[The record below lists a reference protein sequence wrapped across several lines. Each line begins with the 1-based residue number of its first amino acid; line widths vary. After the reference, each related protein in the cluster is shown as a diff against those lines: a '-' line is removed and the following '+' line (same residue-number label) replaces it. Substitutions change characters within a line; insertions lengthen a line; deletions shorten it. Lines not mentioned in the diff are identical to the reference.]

1 MRIPSMKVPTGLF
14 MRRLRIGAWSTA
26 LSVLA
31 VTLLTGAVAAQSA
44 AAAGASERLITQNVD
59 ERNQVSLGGT
69 LRPEMTAANDRGA
82 VSDSLVLEHIYLQL
96 SRSATKSAAADA
108 LVDELHDPRSAVF
121 HKWLTA
127 DEVATR
133 FGPDAEDAAAVSSWL
148 GSHGFTLHTV
158 YAANGVIDFSGTAGA
173 IREAFHTEIHKLVV
187 KGQAHIANASVPSVP
202 AALAPAIAG
211 FVGLHDFMPH
221 TALKQRSNYTVNSSY
236 QLLVPGDLETIY
248 NMNPVY
254 ARGASGQGQSIVVLE
269 DTDLYS
275 TQDWRT
281 FRQTFGLDHK
291 FGPASLTQI
300 HPQPS
305 NNPNNGGACA
315 DPGVNGDDDEAA
327 VDVEW
332 ASAAAPSANIVL
344 ASCADTDA
352 NFGGFIALQNLLT
365 ARGRPPA
372 IISLSYG
379 NSESELGTAGNQYI
393 YQLYQLAAFQG
404 VSLFVSAGDSGA
416 DTTDQNQEFAVAG
429 INVSG
434 FASTPYNVAVGG
446 TDFGDAFLGENSS
459 YWNATN
465 KPDYASALSY
475 IPEIPW
481 NDSCAS
487 QLITA
492 ALGFEVPYGPSG
504 TCNNTGTDFLEV
516 VGGSGGPSGCAYGN
530 SPITGVVLPPCQ
542 GYRKPL
548 FQYGMVGNPRDGVRD
563 VPDVSLFAGNGIW
576 GHYYVICYS
585 DPTPGA
591 YGAPCTGAPDTW
603 SGGGGTSFA
612 APIMAGIQALVN
624 QAAGSYQGNPDYVYY
639 ALADEEYGF
648 RGNGSCNSTLGNQV
662 DANCVFYDVTLGDND
677 MNCQTAYYSDGTLA
691 GTFNCFLDGSLN
703 GVLSTSNNAYKPA
716 YVTTTGYD
724 FPSGIGTVNA
734 YNLVRHWPGSRLG
747 GNQWGGY

>member
-1 MRIPSMKVPTGLF
+1 MKVPTAVF
-14 MRRLRIGAWSTA
+14 TRRLRIGAWSTV

-31 VTLLTGAVAAQSA
+31 ATLLTGAVAAQSA
-44 AAAGASERLITQNVD
+44 TAAAAAGRLITQNVD
-59 ERNQVSLGGT
+59 ERNQISLGGT

-82 VSDSLVLEHIYLQL
+82 VSDSLMLEHIYLQL
-96 SRSATKSAAADA
+96 SRSAAKAAAADA
-108 LVDELHDPRSAVF
+108 MVDELHDPRSALF

-127 DEVATR
+127 DQVATR

-148 GSHGFTLHTV
+148 SSHGFTVHQV

-173 IREAFHTEIHKLVV
+173 IREAFHTEIHKLLVN
-187 KGQAHIANASVPSVP
+187 GHEHIANAGVPSVP
-202 AALAPAIAG
+202 AALAPAIVG
-211 FVGLHDFMPH
+211 FVALHDFKPR
-221 TALKQRSNYTVNSSY
+221 TELSQRSNYTVNSAY

-254 ARGASGQGQSIVVLE
+254 ARGTSGQGQTVVVLE

-281 FRQTFGLDHK
+281 FRQTFGLDRK
-291 FGPASLTQI
+291 FGPASLQQV

-344 ASCADTDA
+344 ASCADTNV

-365 ARGRPPA
+365 GRGRPPA

-379 NSESELGTAGNQYI
+379 NSESALGASGNQYI
-393 YQLYQLAAFQG
+393 YQLYQLAVFQG

-416 DTTDQNQEFAVAG
+416 DTSDQNQEFAVAG

-465 KPDYASALSY
+465 KHDYASALSY

-481 NDSCAS
+481 NDSCAG
-487 QLITA
+487 QLLTTV
-492 ALGFEVPYGPSG
+492 LGFEVPYGPNG
-504 TCNNTGTDFLEV
+504 TCNNTGTDLLEV
-516 VGGSGGPSGCAYGN
+516 VAGSGGPSACAYGN
-530 SPITGVVLPPCQ
+530 SPIPGIVQPPCQ

-548 FQYGMVGNPRDGVRD
+548 FQYGMVGNPRDDVRD
-563 VPDVSLFAGNGIW
+563 VPDVSLFAGNGFW

-585 DPTPGA
+585 DPTPGQ

-624 QAAGSYQGNPDYVYY
+624 QSSGSYQGNPDYVYY

-662 DANCVFYDVTLGDND
+662 GGGCVFYDVTLGDND
-677 MNCQTAYYSDGTLA
+677 VNCQPLIYEGVNY
-691 GTFNCFLDGSLN
+691 GTFNCYLDGAVN
-703 GVLSTSNNAYKPA
+703 GVLSVSNNAYKPA

-724 FPSGIGTVNA
+724 LPTGIGTVNA
-734 YNLVRHWPGSRLG
+734 YNLVRYWPGSRLG
-747 GNQWGGY
+747 GY